1 MDIDNKLT
9 PEILKKALM
18 GEQDAIVFYE
28 RLAGLALDRSGMAD
42 ENEHAV
48 KFNYMLMKS
57 ALK

>member
-28 RLAGLALDRSGMAD
+28 RLAGLALD
-42 ENEHAV
+42 
-48 KFNYMLMKS
+48 
-57 ALK
+57 